1 MSLFRL
7 GTQHQHGTIIVV
19 TGAGLLLVG
28 SVAATFVNG
37 LDQPVPALWFGLF
50 VLLGEVLRVTLP
62 GDREAAPLATAA
74 GLGYALLG
82 SYGGEPTRH
91 EITQVIAVVG
101 GAVLLGAIPHAA
113 AGRRPRLEDMAR
125 RVLVVAFAATLY
137 QAIVAGVNRP
147 AQLEAAW
154 KPEHKA
160 LIMIVVV
167 TLALAADAVLAA
179 LVLAGD
185 KHAPFLTAFR
195 DEVRALRGI
204 SSAIGASGM
213 LIALAAQEMAVWAL
227 PVVAVPIMLTQ
238 FAFRRYAAIRETYHQ
253 TIRSLSRLTEVAGYT
268 ETGHAS
274 RVAGLS
280 VAVGRDL
287 GMTEPAITELQFAAL
302 VHDLGQLSLP
312 EPIPGGA
319 TLIVSRPEQR
329 QIAQLGA
336 DVIRQTGVLDEVA
349 TIVERQAEPY
359 RRATLRADSQVPLG
373 SRIIKAV
380 NAYDD
385 LVGESR
391 RPERQLEALERL
403 RLGVAYEYDPKV
415 VDSLSRVLDR
425 FRGSDRI

>member
-1 MSLFRL
+1 VSGFRL

-19 TGAGLLLVG
+19 TGAGLLLAG
-28 SVAATFVNG
+28 SVAVTFVDG
-37 LDQPVPALWFGLF
+37 LEQPVPALWFGLF

-62 GDREAAPLATAA
+62 GDREAAPLAMAA
-74 GLGYALLG
+74 ALGYALLG
-82 SYGGEPTRH
+82 SYGGVPTKH
-91 EITQVIAVVG
+91 PITQVVAVVG
-101 GAVLLGAIPHAA
+101 VAVLLGAIPHAA
-113 AGRRPRLEDMAR
+113 AGRQPRLEDMAR
-125 RVLVVAFAATLY
+125 RVLVVAFAATLF
-137 QAIVAGVNRP
+137 QAIVAAVNRP
-147 AQLEAAW
+147 EHLEAGW
-154 KPEHKA
+154 QPWQKA
-160 LIMIVVV
+160 LVMVVV
-167 TLALAADAVLAA
+167 VSVTLLADAVLAA

-185 KHAPFLTAFR
+185 QHAPFRAAFR

-213 LIALAAQEMAVWAL
+213 LIALAAQAMAVWAL
-227 PVVAVPIMLTQ
+227 PVFAVPIMLTQ
-238 FAFRRYAAIRETYHQ
+238 FAFRRYASIRETYHQ
-253 TIRSLSRLTEVAGYT
+253 TVRSLSRLTEVAGYT

-274 RVAGLS
+274 RVAELA

-287 GMTEPAITELQFAAL
+287 GMTEPGLTELQFAAL
-302 VHDLGQLSLP
+302 VHDLGQLSLR

-319 TLIVSRPEQR
+319 TVIVSRPEQR

-336 DVIRQTGVLDEVA
+336 DVIRQTGVMDGVA

-359 RRATLRADSQVPLG
+359 RRGALLADSWVPLG

-385 LVGESR
+385 IVGESR

-403 RLGVAYEYDPKV
+403 RLGVAYEFDPRV

-425 FRGSDRI
+425 LRGSDRI